1 MRNAGMK
8 PSCRVGLGI
17 LAILFL
23 SGPLT
28 VCAQE
33 PCCGECAD
41 QVGEPRLKFLDDLW
55 RLGRTGSFR
64 DPFEERIETDRH
76 DFTQSTTTVGR
87 GVAQVEAGYT
97 YFYSDNEEEIEQAH
111 TTPEMLVR
119 LGLTEDIEF
128 RIRWTYAWGFVDEGD
143 DVDSAEDLR
152 WSFKLRATDQDGWIP
167 ESALE
172 LRFTAPTGGRAFS
185 TEQVEFG
192 LDYIYGWKIIEGSEL
207 YGSTGFGTQALGDF
221 GLVPEEPASDRF
233 IAWTQSVALGTEI
246 TERTTMYNEFYGI
259 FSYGLEDDYAEVY
272 FNIGVD
278 YYATHNLVL
287 DLRVGVGLTP
297 DSDDFFSG
305 VGGGYRF

>member
-1 MRNAGMK
+1 MMNAWMTRSGK
-8 PSCRVGLGI
+8 LGLGI
-17 LAILFL
+17 LSILLL
-23 SGPLT
+23 SGQLT
-28 VCAQE
+28 VSAQQA
-33 PCCGECAD
+33 CCGEGGD
-41 QVGEPRLKFLDDLW
+41 PGWEPRLKFLDDLW
-55 RLGRTGSFR
+55 CLGRTAGHR

-76 DFTQSTTTVGR
+76 DFTQSTATVGR

-97 YFYSDNEEEIEQAH
+97 YFYGDNGEEIEQAH
-111 TTPEMLVR
+111 TTPEMFVR

-128 RIRWTYAWGFVDEGD
+128 RIRWTYAWGFVDEAD

-152 WSFKLRATDQDGWIP
+152 WSFKLRATDQDGWLP

-185 TEQVEFG
+185 TGQVEFG
-192 LDYIYGWKIIEGSEL
+192 LDWIYGWEIIEGCEL

-233 IAWTQSVALGTEI
+233 LAWTQSVALGTEI
-246 TERTTMYNEFYGI
+246 AERTTMYNEFYGI
-259 FSYGLEDDYAEVY
+259 FSYGLEEDYAEVY
-272 FNIGVD
+272 FNIGAD
-278 YYATHNLVL
+278 YYVTNNLVL